1 MAKTKT
7 AKTKTARQSTA
18 KNTTKAK
25 KQATWSIKKQWCM
38 EIGGK
43 QWCMQQKWL
52 KGIEFIMLGR
62 KEKWVHNFFGHDFDC
77 GSYLQRLKT
86 KMREAALSSVAAC
99 SSEKGEEKSK
109 KKSKKAKKSD
119 LVQIKLDGVSVD
131 FLNSTKNLWM
141 AVSAENLRALRA
153 SAQEVA
159 SSPAADAAKLLPA
172 APPPGLV
179 PGKIVWQFG
188 KKAWAALYVDAQ
200 GASCSEFFPV
210 ADKDDRM
217 HQLRAAVSWWNEN
230 DKSEEPRLDLGKYL
244 GASCA

>member
-1 MAKTKT
+1 M
-7 AKTKTARQSTA
+7 SD
-18 KNTTKAK
+18 K
-25 KQATWSIKKQWCM
+25 KCWTN
-38 EIGGK
+38 
-43 QWCMQQKWL
+43 WL
-52 KGIEFIMLGR
+52 
-62 KEKWVHNFFGHDFDC
+62 
-77 GSYLQRLKT
+77 
-86 KMREAALSSVAAC
+86 
-99 SSEKGEEKSK
+99 
-109 KKSKKAKKSD
+109 KKSD
-119 LVQIKLDGVSVD
+119 LLQIKLASFSVE
-131 FLNSTKNLWM
+131 FLNTTRTLWM
-141 AVSAENLRALRA
+141 QINEQNLTALRA
-153 SAQEVA
+153 STQEVA